1 MTEPLPR
8 PREASLLEVR
18 RLRLIEDAAP
28 RVPPAERVAMDR
40 LWEEAVQANP
50 CLFDGPVA
58 ACAGLDQDGPHS
70 VVLTWARTTYRH
82 RALRWVPG
90 ATSWL
95 PSLFVAVAQPATD
108 DGSLLVGRMS
118 ASTATPGRWQLPG
131 GAVEP
136 PAEGAGLDTAAL
148 RSHAARELAEE
159 TGLGTAP
166 SDLSLWLVT
175 RGENG
180 SVGVV
185 FLAPHQPTSLLRER
199 FAALTSAEAAQGR
212 DPELERIA
220 FIRSP
225 AEVAGLKDACVDYL
239 APLVRHYVNSGS

>member
-1 MTEPLPR
+1 
-8 PREASLLEVR
+8 
-18 RLRLIEDAAP
+18 
-28 RVPPAERVAMDR
+28 MDR